1 MSEVFKPGN
10 NILFMKVGVHAKES
24 LEDIIVRKTKEI
36 DEAGYALWG
45 YGGNTCH
52 PTTMV
57 QPFAQQAIQ
66 MGPIYLCMEKMNS
79 KHFAEPV
86 RAELF
91 SADGLNYEPIHP
103 AINVLGSRFALAIK
117 NLHEEEFELPLQRT
131 AVAVGRSK
139 GRIGASYLKGQA
151 DKACLQIMSETQLLP
166 DPSEP
171 VKKISLV
178 AELCEP
184 YAVFLK
190 NRE

>member
-1 MSEVFKPGN
+1 MNDILKPGN
-10 NILFMKVGVHAKES
+10 NILFMKVGVHAQET
-24 LEDIIVRKTKEI
+24 LEDIIVRKSREI

-45 YGGNTCH
+45 YGGNTCY

-57 QPFAQQAIQ
+57 QPFVQQSIQ
-66 MGPIYLCMEKMNS
+66 LGPIYLCMERMNS
-79 KHFAEPV
+79 KHSADPI
-86 RAELF
+86 RADLY
-91 SADGLNYEPIHP
+91 SADGLNYQPIHP

-139 GRIGASYLKGQA
+139 GRIGSSYLKGQS
-151 DKACLQIMSETQLLP
+151 DKACLQIMPENSGSP
-166 DPSEP
+166 DTEES

-178 AELCEP
+178 AELCDP

-190 NRE
+190 NTE

>member
-1 MSEVFKPGN
+1 MSDIVKPGC
-10 NILFMKVGVHAKES
+10 NIVFMKVGVHAQET
-24 LEDIIVRKTKEI
+24 LEDIIVRKSREI

-57 QPFAQQAIQ
+57 QPFVQQSIQ

-79 KHFAEPV
+79 KHSADPI
-86 RAELF
+86 RADLY
-91 SADGLNYEPIHP
+91 SADGVNYHPIHP

-131 AVAVGRSK
+131 SVAVGRSK
-139 GRIGASYLKGQA
+139 GRVGTSYLKGQS
-151 DKACLQIMSETQLLP
+151 DKACLQILP
-166 DPSEP
+166 DDPFPLGPGEP
-171 VKKISLV
+171 FKKISLV

-190 NRE
+190 NYK